1 MKARIPDKEFQERI
15 LKTQEKM
22 REKGFDYILCY
33 GNEAEPQFV
42 RYYSDYWPSFESAGV
57 LIPANGEAI
66 LLIGPESGTFAKA
79 HSRLKKIYKLLVFRE
94 SSEPE
99 YPGIPLDTFSTVF
112 FKINQGK
119 NIKKLGIA
127 GYSLISHTIYAE
139 LEQSLKKYGEVE
151 IVRGDDLVSDIRA
164 IKSQNEIACMKE
176 AYRIA
181 QEALKK
187 VIDNIHVGMTENQI
201 KGIALSEIFAQG
213 GEGESYPFWIISGR
227 GTNQAISRCRNRIVQ
242 EGDLIQIQIGA
253 RYEGYASTIGR
264 PVVIGK
270 TDSRIKAMIEAAFE
284 LQKEILDRIRPGI
297 NAGEIAQLQHKILSD
312 RKMEKYILYG
322 PCHGTGLMEGE
333 YPWIEEDSDY
343 ILKENMTFST
353 CLYLGDDETETG
365 IRVEDG
371 FLITSDGTE
380 SFSDYRREVIELS

>member
-1 MKARIPDKEFQERI
+1 M
-15 LKTQEKM
+15 
-22 REKGFDYILCY
+22 
-33 GNEAEPQFV
+33 
-42 RYYSDYWPSFESAGV
+42 
-57 LIPANGEAI
+57 
-66 LLIGPESGTFAKA
+66 
-79 HSRLKKIYKLLVFRE
+79 
-94 SSEPE
+94 
-99 YPGIPLDTFSTVF
+99 
-112 FKINQGK
+112 
-119 NIKKLGIA
+119 
-127 GYSLISHTIYAE
+127 
-139 LEQSLKKYGEVE
+139 
-151 IVRGDDLVSDIRA
+151 VSDIRA